1 MQRVYRLR
9 DDSKKS
15 FLRLFQQFCDEA
27 KWGNAEELTDTL
39 YGQFVVEDFEYA
51 DDHKWLGTENYLKTK
66 VIPHKIEVFKAGIE
80 LTKILPDRCGI
91 EEFEFVDNLWTHDLS
106 KFSAVEAL
114 GYSGWSFKTKSGD
127 KQSFEVAWNHHKNH
141 NEHHPEYWLSV
152 GRGGEV
158 EPLRMPK
165 IYVAEMVAD
174 WIGAGKTYGNTLEKW
189 LPENLHKF
197 KLHQDSLVF
206 LHEVLNCIGINTRF
220 QGGVLFTS

>member
-91 EEFEFVDNLWTHDLS
+91 EEFEFVDNLWAHDLS

-127 KQSFEVAWNHHKNH
+127 KQRFEVAWNHHKNH
-141 NEHHPEYWLSV
+141 NEHHTEYWLSV

-197 KLHQDSLVF
+197 KLY
-206 LHEVLNCIGINTRF
+206 
-220 QGGVLFTS
+220 